1 MWLAA
6 TEHQKKKFV
15 QRMQQIKIL
24 SPAAY
29 EWLNEFPLEK
39 WTMYKD
45 GGRRWG
51 AMTINVSESYNGLL
65 KKAQGL
71 PVTVMVRMTFKTLVD
86 RFVERNNLAIAL
98 LQSNMSWPLAIDKK
112 FNDYYQ
118 KAQRHTYMMT
128 YNTGDGV
135 FEILTFA
142 HHGKGGNVH
151 KVTAEGKKC
160 SCGKWRNYHMSCS
173 HAIKFCGL
181 RGIEPKS
188 YVSKFY
194 STKYYKQTY
203 TETFTPVGDEM
214 YWPPTPFNL
223 IANTEYLR
231 TCGVQV
237 RCRLKND
244 MDIAPTRMARKCS
257 VCKETGHTKAR
268 CPTRF

>member
-51 AMTINVSESYNGLL
+51 AMTTNVSESYNGLL
-65 KKAQGL
+65 KKARGL
-71 PVTVMVRMTFKTLVD
+71 PVTTMVRMTFKTLVD

-98 LQSNMSWPLAIDKK
+98 LQSNMPWPLAIDKK

-118 KAQRHTYMMT
+118 KAQRHTDMMT

-142 HHGKGGNVH
+142 HDGKGGNVH

-160 SCGKWRNYHMSCS
+160 SCGKWRNYHMPCS

-181 RGIEPKS
+181 RGIEPK
-188 YVSKFY
+188 Y
-194 STKYYKQTY
+194 
-203 TETFTPVGDEM
+203 M
-214 YWPPTPFNL
+214 
-223 IANTEYLR
+223 
-231 TCGVQV
+231 
-237 RCRLKND
+237 
-244 MDIAPTRMARKCS
+244 
-257 VCKETGHTKAR
+257 
-268 CPTRF
+268 